1 MNALEFLKEK
11 KLIDSHSNSFTII
24 KDEIEYNLL
33 DILDEYKKESDDKY
47 LRLVAEFE
55 NYKKRINKEKEDLTI
70 KTKLDTLNMVL
81 ELNDELN
88 ISLKSLDQN
97 TLFNIDPIL
106 SKFKSLLDK
115 IELKEIQTITYD
127 DSIHEVISVLPGDET
142 KIIDVLS
149 KGYTLN
155 DRVVRYPKVII
166 TKNE

>member
-1 MNALEFLKEK
+1 MDALEFLKEK
-11 KLIDSHSNSFTII
+11 KLIDSESTSFTII
-24 KDEIEYNLL
+24 KDDLEYNLL
-33 DILDEYKKESDDKY
+33 DILDEYKKDSDDKY

-55 NYKKRINKEKEDLTI
+55 NYKKRINKEKEDLVI

-97 TLFNIDPIL
+97 TLSNIKPIL

-115 IELKEIQTITYD
+115 TGLKEIQTHTYD
-127 DSIHEVISVLPGDET
+127 DNIHEVISVLPGDET

-155 DRVVRYPKVII
+155 DKIVRYPKVII